1 VELSGSHAK
10 GRFALRYYQ
19 GEKLRG
25 IVLCHHGA
33 NDVVSAKSEVR
44 QALGK

>member
-1 VELSGSHAK
+1 LTGSYSK
-10 GRFALRYYQ
+10 GRFALRYFQ

-25 IVLCHHGA
+25 IVLCHHSA
-33 NDVVSAKSEVR
+33 NDVQSARTELR